1 MKQTFVIA
9 GLLIVAALALWR
21 PAAPPAPALT
31 ETRANTQPAPGRG
44 IPFKGVPRPRASSGA
59 VVYVA
64 GAVVRPGLYQLPP
77 AARVDEAVRRAGG
90 FATGADPAGV
100 NLAARIEDGEEIRV
114 PRIGETVK
122 SRPRRRAS
130 RKSARTRHVV
140 DVNTADPQALASL
153 PGIGAPLA
161 QRIVEYRQLNGPFA
175 SLDELADVSGMTQHR
190 LDTIASYV
198 VVHEAP

>member
-9 GLLIVAALALWR
+9 GLLVVAALALWR
-21 PAAPPAPALT
+21 PAAPPAPALGESHAT
-31 ETRANTQPAPGRG
+31 AQTPPGRS
-44 IPFKGVPRPRASSGA
+44 IPSKDVPRPRASSGA

-64 GAVVRPGLYQLPP
+64 GAVLRPGLYQLPP
-77 AARVDEAVRRAGG
+77 AARADEAVRRAGG

-114 PRIGETVK
+114 PHMGETVK
-122 SRPRRRAS
+122 PRSGRRAS

-140 DVNTADPQALASL
+140 DVNTADPRALASL
-153 PGIGAPLA
+153 PGIGASLA
-161 QRIVEYRQLNGPFA
+161 QRIVEYRQLNGPFG
-175 SLDELADVSGMTQHR
+175 SLDELADVSGMTQR
-190 LDTIASYV
+190 RIDSIASYL